1 MKFNVLLNVMIF
13 FIVCF
18 VMFVYFFRSR
28 IFLINWKVCLVV
40 GMSFVLSVIYGFL
53 IVFFIWNVV
62 FMNFKIIFIVD
73 DIGFFFC
80 FVLINI
86 YFFVIWIKI
95 VSVLWVVK
103 DLKIWMIL
111 VMFCIFSLNVVNVF
125 FIILIILMLF
135 EIGF

>member
-62 FMNFKIIFIVD
+62 CMNFIIIFIVD

-86 YFFVIWIKI
+86 FFFVIWI
-95 VSVLWVVK
+95 
-103 DLKIWMIL
+103 
-111 VMFCIFSLNVVNVF
+111 C
-125 FIILIILMLF
+125 
-135 EIGF
+135 